1 MVEINDWKSDFFS
14 KNDFHQTSFVPRD
27 YEGLFESPI
36 KPDKIGKLEYSNL
49 EFEFEMEYSIS
60 NIAISQF
67 SDGRS
72 QSCCLN
78 FAFAFYYF

>member
-14 KNDFHQTSFVPRD
+14 TNDFHQTSFVQSD
-27 YEGLFESPI
+27 YERLLESPI
-36 KPDKIGKLEYSNL
+36 KLEYSNL
-49 EFEFEMEYSIS
+49 EFEFELEYSIS